1 MKSFRYIFISVAAVL
16 MCVAAAAQE
25 DRAEVRR
32 GNREFRKEQ
41 YREADVSY
49 RKALLKD
56 STSVAASYNLASTL
70 FRQQNFDEAA
80 QYLGKISEIAGSH
93 DTGRD
98 IFFNSGDVAIAKKDW
113 QGAVN
118 AFKKAMIMDPDDLEA
133 KENYT
138 YAKKMLEN
146 QQNGGGGDNDQ
157 DNDQDDNQDNNQD
170 NNQDQNQDQNNNQN
184 QEQDRDNGQQPQ
196 DSPKIS
202 EQQAR
207 QMLKAIQAKE
217 QQTQDKVNKEK
228 AEAEKS
234 RSKEK
239 NW

>member
-1 MKSFRYIFISVAAVL
+1 MKLYRYIFISVAAVL
-16 MCVAAAAQE
+16 SCVAAVAQE

-56 STSVAASYNLASTL
+56 SLSVAANYNLASTL

-80 QYLGKISEIAGSH
+80 QYLGKISEIAASH
-93 DTGRD
+93 EAGRD
-98 IFFNSGDVAIAKKDW
+98 IFFNSGDVAIEKKDW
-113 QGAVN
+113 QGAVD
-118 AFKKAMIMDPDDLEA
+118 AFKKAMIKDPEDMEA
-133 KENYT
+133 KENYC

-146 QQNGGGGDNDQ
+146 QQNRQNGGGGDNNQNQDQ
-157 DNDQDDNQDNNQD
+157 NQDNNQD
-170 NNQDQNQDQNNNQN
+170 NNNNQDNGQNQDSG
-184 QEQDRDNGQQPQ
+184 QDRQPQ

-202 EQQAR
+202 EQQAQ

-217 QQTQDKVNKEK
+217 QQTQDKVNREK